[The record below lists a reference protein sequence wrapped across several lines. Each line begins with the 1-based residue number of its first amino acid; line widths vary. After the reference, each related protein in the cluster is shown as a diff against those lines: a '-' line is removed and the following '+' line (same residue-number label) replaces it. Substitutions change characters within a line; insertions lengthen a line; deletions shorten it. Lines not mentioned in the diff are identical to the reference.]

1 MNELKKANI
10 ITSIKRFIDD
20 DKKEFVLKDENNSTI
35 EVKFYG
41 EKLDALFASE
51 ISITSYNV
59 VDSKYTEYKLTLT
72 ADELS
77 AALNMLCEEFKNEK
91 SSYKD
96 LEFDG
101 DNFVD

>member
-41 EKLDALFASE
+41 ERLDTLFVSE
-51 ISITSYNV
+51 TSITSYNV
-59 VDSKYTEYKLTLT
+59 VDSKYAEYKLTLT
-72 ADELS
+72 DDELS

-96 LEFDG
+96 LEFTG
-101 DNFVD
+101 KNFID